1 MRIALLSA
9 FATLLLLSGL
19 VSAAIDTG
27 DPSAQQNPEQLPE
40 VLESSGYDADNQTAL
55 GETTAKKTEKEV
67 EPMLILDEFGGSQ
80 EAEGEREAEKPN
92 AAVKDVHAA
101 GRIYSQQPYSGGA
114 SYADKSKVLYASS
127 PFSGSYQHRTNVL
140 DDFHGRG
147 RISGKLKY
155 SEKKSPEFV
164 GRAQSIVDDFYG
176 SKGSFVVR
184 PVASGINIPAA
195 QPSAFPSFYSN
206 QLQQQ
211 QNAMPLS
218 PVQPVS
224 IVMNTQSVVPPS
236 SLPQPQTEQSS
247 PEWQKTSAE
256 DTPTASAFQTEQ
268 QQVEEKLER
277 IEEEQPMTSTAPLF
291 ETPSTE
297 SVQEFVQPQPL
308 LTEVQ
313 ELPSSTQQT
322 APFDIQLQDEER
334 PSSIYSPVL
343 PVSVMEL
350 RPAAQPSSIRVEP
363 SPLPPQ
369 FQPQT
374 RFIYPSA
381 RPSFPPVSVINQQT
395 ESFLSAPPPPQT
407 AIQSKSIQL
416 QVDQPRSPSPYS
428 PEMVHVSAVLPEPI
442 GMEQEMESGVQEAR
456 CKNGKLVFDG
466 HCSATFFI
474 CIDGQF
480 QKLECSSPLVMNP
493 SISACDDK
501 ERVEACQE
509 QGQGVMQTLTETEA
523 KEETPTMTGGEELPL
538 ERNEERAEVKMQIN
552 DNGQREQYEEQ
563 TNQIVEAP
571 RTTSMVQS
579 DPSLPVSSVEC
590 IYSPSSS
597 MFALGT
603 CTRGYGICLPSG
615 RIAQSVCAAGQLF
628 DETQNGCVDAAE
640 CASGQRKA
648 VQHIIQLVESLQSR
662 PALPAA
668 SNRISD
674 QPLSLPTSDSRC
686 DGAAEGAVLPIGK
699 CLATYV
705 LCSNRSAYTKECQSS
720 TEVFS
725 TALGGCILRAN
736 APDCNSELPRVPV
749 SIPLPASVADDDAAT
764 DLLKNFCR
772 TRNDGIYRHPTN
784 CASIVQCHG
793 GDAIVYPGCT
803 SGLVFNER
811 KLACDYR
818 VNVPECDIEKSNDL
832 PATSTCSV
840 ASHGTTQAD
849 DSDCTVFY
857 RCVWGRQEQMHCP
870 QTTVF
875 NPALSICDYPANVPH
890 CSKTT

>member
-1 MRIALLSA
+1 MRINLLSA
-9 FATLLLLSGL
+9 FAPLLLLSGL
-19 VSAAIDTG
+19 FSAAIDTG

-67 EPMLILDEFGGSQ
+67 EPILILDEFGGSQ

-101 GRIYSQQPYSGGA
+101 GRIYSQQPYRGGA

-127 PFSGSYQHRTNVL
+127 PFSGSFQHRTNVL

-224 IVMNTQSVVPPS
+224 IVMNTQSAVPPPS
-236 SLPQPQTEQSS
+236 RPQPQTEQSS

-277 IEEEQPMTSTAPLF
+277 IEEEQPVTSTAPAF
-291 ETPSTE
+291 ET
-297 SVQEFVQPQPL
+297 
-308 LTEVQ
+308 
-313 ELPSSTQQT
+313 SSTQQT

-343 PVSVMEL
+343 PVSV
-350 RPAAQPSSIRVEP
+350 
-363 SPLPPQ
+363 
-369 FQPQT
+369 
-374 RFIYPSA
+374 
-381 RPSFPPVSVINQQT
+381 INQQT
-395 ESFLSAPPPPQT
+395 ESFLSAPQT
-407 AIQSKSIQL
+407 VVQSPKSIQL

-442 GMEQEMESGVQEAR
+442 GMEQEQEMESGVQEAR
-456 CKNGKLVFDG
+456 CENGKLVFDG

-474 CIDGQF
+474 CIDGQL

-509 QGQGVMQTLTETEA
+509 QEQGVVQTLTETEA

-579 DPSLPVSSVEC
+579 DPSPPVSSVEC

-749 SIPLPASVADDDAAT
+749 LVPLSVPVADDDAAT
-764 DLLKNFCR
+764 DLLKDFCR

-793 GDAIVYPGCT
+793 GDAVVRPGCT

-811 KLACDYR
+811 KRACDYR
-818 VNVPECDIEKSNDL
+818 VNVPECGGEETNNDL
-832 PATSTCSV
+832 PATSTCS
-840 ASHGTTQAD
+840 ASSHGTLQAD
-849 DSDCTVFY
+849 DSDCSVFY
-857 RCVWGRQEQMHCP
+857 RCVWGRLEQMHCP
-870 QTTVF
+870 SGTVF
-875 NPALSICDYPANVPH
+875 NAALSMCDYPANVPH
-890 CSKTT
+890 CSKPVQDSDDQ

>member
-1 MRIALLSA
+1 MRINLLSA
-9 FATLLLLSGL
+9 FATLLLISGFA
-19 VSAAIDTG
+19 SAAINTD
-27 DPSAQQNPEQLPE
+27 DPSAQQNPGQLSE

-55 GETTAKKTEKEV
+55 GETTIEKTEREV
-67 EPMLILDEFGGSQ
+67 QPILILDEFGGSQ
-80 EAEGEREAEKPN
+80 EAEGEREAGKPN

-101 GRIYSQQPYSGGA
+101 GRSYSQQPYREGRRYANGGKVF
-114 SYADKSKVLYASS
+114 YANS
-127 PFSGSYQHRTNVL
+127 PFAGSFQHRTNVL

-164 GRAQSIVDDFYG
+164 GRAQSIVDGFYG
-176 SKGSFVVR
+176 SKSSFVVR
-184 PVASGINIPAA
+184 PVASSINIPAA
-195 QPSAFPSFYSN
+195 QPPVFPPFYSN

-211 QNAMPLS
+211 QQNAIPLS

-224 IVMNTQSVVPPS
+224 IVMNTQSAVPPP
-236 SLPQPQTEQSS
+236 SLPQPQTQTEQSS

-256 DTPTASAFQTEQ
+256 DTPTVSVFQTEQQ

-277 IEEEQPMTSTAPLF
+277 IEEEQPAISTAPAF

-297 SVQEFVQPQPL
+297 F
-308 LTEVQ
+308 VQ

-343 PVSVMEL
+343 PVSV
-350 RPAAQPSSIRVEP
+350 
-363 SPLPPQ
+363 
-369 FQPQT
+369 
-374 RFIYPSA
+374 
-381 RPSFPPVSVINQQT
+381 INQQT
-395 ESFLSAPPPPQT
+395 ESFLSAPQT
-407 AIQSKSIQL
+407 VVQSPKSIQL

-428 PEMVHVSAVLPEPI
+428 PEMVHMNAVLPEPI
-442 GMEQEMESGVQEAR
+442 GMEQEQEMESDVQEAR
-456 CKNGKLVFDG
+456 CENGKLVFDG

-474 CIDGQF
+474 CIDGQL

-509 QGQGVMQTLTETEA
+509 QGQGQEVMQTLTE
-523 KEETPTMTGGEELPL
+523 EETQTMTGGEELPL
-538 ERNEERAEVKMQIN
+538 ERNEEGAEVKMQMN
-552 DNGQREQYEEQ
+552 DNDGQREQYEEQ

-579 DPSLPVSSVEC
+579 DPSPPAASVEC

-674 QPLSLPTSDSRC
+674 QSLSLPTSDSRC

-705 LCSNRSAYTKECQSS
+705 LCSSRSAYTRECQSS

-749 SIPLPASVADDDAAT
+749 SIPLPASVPVADDDATT
-764 DLLKNFCR
+764 DLLKDFCR
-772 TRNDGIYRHPTN
+772 TRNYGIYRHPTN

-793 GDAIVYPGCT
+793 GDAVVRPGCT

-811 KLACDYR
+811 KRACDYR
-818 VNVPECDIEKSNDL
+818 VNVPECGGEESNNDL
-832 PATSTCSV
+832 PATSTCPAS
-840 ASHGTTQAD
+840 SHGTLQAD
-849 DSDCTVFY
+849 DSDCSVFY
-857 RCVWGRQEQMHCP
+857 RCVWGRLEQMHCP
-870 QTTVF
+870 SGTVF
-875 NPALSICDYPANVPH
+875 NAVLSMCDYPANVPH
-890 CSKTT
+890 CSKPVQDSDDQ